1 MVILHKYNKRC
12 KDQRFLRAMAV
23 QYAEIF
29 HILKNG
35 KKKEE
40 KKKRKKKE
48 KKKKKVEHSH
58 KTTASLK
65 SFGQMKNTELY
76 KYIHTIM

>member
-40 KKKRKKKE
+40 EKKERKKKKE
-48 KKKKKVEHSH
+48 KKVEHSH

-65 SFGQMKNTELY
+65 SFGQMKNR
-76 KYIHTIM
+76 TI

>member
-29 HILKNG
+29 HILKTG
-35 KKKEE
+35 QKK
-40 KKKRKKKE
+40 

-76 KYIHTIM
+76 KYIHTVM